1 MSQKL
6 NNLLSKLEKVKPS
19 GSCKWLACCPSHDDK
34 SPSLAIKLGDDEKV
48 LIHCFAGC
56 EPREILSAIGLTMSD
71 LFPDSTKYQ
80 KGSKPPKFNK
90 YELFDL
96 IEFEAIIL
104 SLAIRQLLEG
114 YELSDQDLT
123 RVISAESTI
132 DNIVRECRP

>member
-34 SPSLAIKLGDDEKV
+34 SPSLAIKLSDDEKV

>member
-19 GSCKWLACCPSHDDK
+19 GSFKWLACCPSHDDK

-71 LFPDSTKYQ
+71 LFKDSTKYQ

>member
-6 NNLLSKLEKVKPS
+6 NNLLSKLEKVKTS

-56 EPREILSAIGLTMSD
+56 ETREILSAIGLTMSD
-71 LFPDSTKYQ
+71 LFPDNTKYQ
-80 KGSKPPKFNK
+80 KGPKPPKFNK

>member
-6 NNLLSKLEKVKPS
+6 NNLLSKLEKVKTS

-56 EPREILSAIGLTMSD
+56 ETREILSAIGLTMSD

-80 KGSKPPKFNK
+80 KGPKPPKFNK